1 MDPIQTGDVLTP
13 SGGVPEPGLSWPAPP
28 QPVYAVAVRVP
39 DRNDEVKVSGA
50 LAKLCEE
57 DPSLLVKHD
66 AELGELVL
74 WGQGDTHLKVV
85 VERLRNRFKLNVETG
100 RPAIAYRETIRRSA
114 EQHARHKKQSGG
126 HGQFADIKVWVEG
139 LPRGAGFQFADTIV
153 EIGRASCRERVC
165 QYV

>member
-1 MDPIQTGDVLTP
+1 MRRRPPRSTRTDTLFPYSTLFRAASQGEIVAFGRMDPIQTGDVLTP

-74 WGQGDTHLKVV
+74 WGQGDTDRKST
-85 VERLRNRFKLNVETG
+85 RLN
-100 RPAIAYRETIRRSA
+100 SS
-114 EQHARHKKQSGG
+114 H
-126 HGQFADIKVWVEG
+126 
-139 LPRGAGFQFADTIV
+139 
-153 EIGRASCRERVC
+153 
-165 QYV
+165 

>member
-1 MDPIQTGDVLTP
+1 MRISDWSSDVCSSDL
-13 SGGVPEPGLSWPAPP
+13 
-28 QPVYAVAVRVP
+28 
-39 DRNDEVKVSGA
+39 
-50 LAKLCEE
+50 
-57 DPSLLVKHD
+57 HD

>member
-66 AELGELVL
+66 AELGALVL
-74 WGQGDTHLKVV
+74 WGQGDTHLTVL
-85 VERLRNRFKLNVETG
+85 VERLRNRFKLNVETA
-100 RPAIAYRETIRRSA
+100 RPAISHREHLRRSA
-114 EQHARHKKQSGG
+114 EHPPPQHKPSSG
-126 HGQFADIKVWVEG
+126 HGPFAA
-139 LPRGAGFQFADTIV
+139 PTTT
-153 EIGRASCRERVC
+153 
-165 QYV
+165 